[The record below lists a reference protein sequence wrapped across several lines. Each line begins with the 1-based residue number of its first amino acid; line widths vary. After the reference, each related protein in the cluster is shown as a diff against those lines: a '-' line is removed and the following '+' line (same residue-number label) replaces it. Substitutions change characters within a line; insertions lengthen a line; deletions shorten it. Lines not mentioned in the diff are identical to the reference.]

1 MMMKTQL
8 ILVALGSLLLGMT
21 EASAQQKLYRWVDNE
36 GLVHYSDHVPP
47 AFANQDLDIL
57 NDHGIAVEHVDR
69 AASEEELAERARLAA
84 VKEAEEE
91 AARAQ
96 ARVDNVLLATYLSV
110 EDIVR
115 LRDQR
120 LGLLEAQA
128 SVTEQYLRN
137 LTERLDELL
146 QSAERYSPYNED
158 SNAPAMPD
166 NLALDIT
173 RTTAS
178 IELYEKSV
186 RQSYSQ
192 QASLT
197 ETFAI
202 DIQRYRE
209 LTGT

>member
-1 MMMKTQL
+1 MMMKIQL

-21 EASAQQKLYRWVDNE
+21 EASAEQKLYRWVDNE

-57 NDHGIAVEHVDR
+57 NDHGIAVDHVDR
-69 AASEEELAERARLAA
+69 AASEEELAERAQLAA
-84 VKEAEEE
+84 VKEAEDE
-91 AARAQ
+91 AAREQ
-96 ARVDNVLLATYLSV
+96 ARIDSVLLATYLSV

-128 SVTEQYLRN
+128 DVTEQYLRN

-146 QSAERYSPYNED
+146 QSAKRYSPYNED

-173 RTTAS
+173 RTTAD

-197 ETFAI
+197 ENFAI

>member
-1 MMMKTQL
+1 MMKTQL

-57 NDHGIAVEHVDR
+57 NDHGITVEHVDR
-69 AASEEELAERARLAA
+69 GASEEELAERARLAA
-84 VKEAEEE
+84 VKEAEDE
-91 AARAQ
+91 AAREQ
-96 ARVDNVLLATYLSV
+96 LRVDNVLLATYLSV

-146 QSAERYSPYNED
+146 QSAERYSPYNENT
-158 SNAPAMPD
+158 NAPAVPD
-166 NLALDIT
+166 NLALDIS

-192 QASLT
+192 QANLT
-197 ETFAI
+197 DTFAI
-202 DIQRYRE
+202 DIQRFRE

>member
-1 MMMKTQL
+1 MMKTQL

-57 NDHGIAVEHVDR
+57 NDHGITVEHVDR
-69 AASEEELAERARLAA
+69 GASEEELAERARLAA
-84 VKEAEEE
+84 VKEAEDE
-91 AARAQ
+91 AAREQ
-96 ARVDNVLLATYLSV
+96 LRVDNVLLATYLSV

-146 QSAERYSPYNED
+146 QSAERHSPYNENT
-158 SNAPAMPD
+158 NAPAVPD
-166 NLALDIT
+166 NLALDIS

-192 QASLT
+192 QANLT

-202 DIQRYRE
+202 DIQRFRE

>member
-1 MMMKTQL
+1 MMTKTQL

-57 NDHGIAVEHVDR
+57 NDHGIAVEHLDR

-84 VKEAEEE
+84 VKEAEDE
-91 AARAQ
+91 AAREQ

-120 LGLLEAQA
+120 LELLEAQA

-158 SNAPAMPD
+158 TNAPAMPD
-166 NLALDIT
+166 NLALDIS

-192 QASLT
+192 QANLT

-202 DIQRYRE
+202 DIQRFRE